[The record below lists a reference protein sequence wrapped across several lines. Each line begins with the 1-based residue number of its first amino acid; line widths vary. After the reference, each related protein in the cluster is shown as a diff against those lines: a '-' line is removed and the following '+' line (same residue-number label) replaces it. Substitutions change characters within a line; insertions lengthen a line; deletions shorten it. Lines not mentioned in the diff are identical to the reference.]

1 MGHTGRSEFK
11 VDHIHKQSMEESRIC
26 VTCGTQFPPSNAR
39 KICEICMDDRQYVPE
54 GGQSW
59 TTHETLLKNNS
70 VRILKINDR
79 TYEFEIIPRF
89 AIGQRA
95 FLILSEHG
103 NVLWDCIPLLNTPT
117 IDFINSKGG
126 LKTIAFSHPH
136 YYSNMNDWA
145 EQFHCPVYLHQS
157 DEEWAM
163 HTGDHLSPWKG
174 DELALW
180 DGMKVINIGGH
191 FSGSSILHVPSL
203 SEKGTVFVGD
213 TVYVS
218 PSKKHMAVMHSY
230 PNRIPLPVAEVRVV
244 KERFEKVSFDK
255 LYGFY
260 SYQNVIADA
269 KKILTESLNR
279 YLA

>member
-1 MGHTGRSEFK
+1 MK
-11 VDHIHKQSMEESRIC
+11 ESKIC
-26 VTCGTQFPPSNAR
+26 VTCGTQFPPSNSR
-39 KICEICMDDRQYVPE
+39 EICEICIDDRQYVPE

-59 TTHETLLKNNS
+59 TTHEKLLNDNS

-79 TYEFEIIPRF
+79 TYELEIVPRF

-95 FLILSEHG
+95 FLILSENG
-103 NVLWDCIPLLNTPT
+103 NILWDCIPMLNAPT

-126 LKTIAFSHPH
+126 LKAIAFSHPH

-145 EQFHCPVYLHQS
+145 EEFDCPVYMHQS
-157 DEEWAM
+157 DEMWIM
-163 HTGDHLSPWKG
+163 HRGDRLSPWKG

-180 DGMKVINIGGH
+180 DGMKILNIGGH
-191 FSGSSILHVPSL
+191 FPGSSILHVPWL
-203 SEKGTVFVGD
+203 TKEGTVFVGD

-218 PSKKHMAVMHSY
+218 PSMKHMAVMYSY
-230 PNRIPLPVAEVRVV
+230 PNRIPLPVAEVIRVQ
-244 KERFEKVSFDK
+244 ERFGQVSFDA

-279 YLA
+279 YLS